1 MKVEFG
7 WPCGLPLCRPLT
19 GHAGLFEVRSKL
31 SGGRSAEVI
40 FTVSAGVMWLLHGF
54 IKKSRA
60 TPRGSLSWRNGGG
73 GIMSET
79 GERNSR
85 VGTTLE
91 SLLREDDSYEE
102 AKNQAVKSVLAYKLE
117 RAMKAQKLS
126 KSGMAARMDT
136 SRSQLDRLL
145 DPENDGVTL
154 HTLKRA
160 AAAVGMRLEIELRQV

>member
-1 MKVEFG
+1 
-7 WPCGLPLCRPLT
+7 
-19 GHAGLFEVRSKL
+19 
-31 SGGRSAEVI
+31 
-40 FTVSAGVMWLLHGF
+40 
-54 IKKSRA
+54 
-60 TPRGSLSWRNGGG
+60 
-73 GIMSET
+73 MSET

-102 AKNQAVKSVLAYKLE
+102 VKNQAVKSVLADKLE
-117 RAMKAQKLS
+117 QAMKAQKLS
-126 KSGMAARMDT
+126 KTGMAARMDT